1 MSGTR
6 WLAVA
11 FFLAFLAIGT
21 VIVVISAQAS

>member
-11 FFLAFLAIGT
+11 FFLAFLAIGII
-21 VIVVISAQAS
+21 IVVISAQVS

>member
-21 VIVVISAQAS
+21 IIVVISAQL

>member
-21 VIVVISAQAS
+21 VIVVISAQL

>member
-21 VIVVISAQAS
+21 VIVVISAQLS

>member
-21 VIVVISAQAS
+21 VIVVVAAAL

>member
-6 WLAVA
+6 WLAFA

-21 VIVVISAQAS
+21 VIVVIAAEVS

>member
-21 VIVVISAQAS
+21 IIVVVSAAL